1 MAFMTRCSL
10 FHSLVTMNRFLLL
23 SSLLLLGGQRSSACP
38 ELCSCRGSQVD
49 CSSRSLTS
57 SSMPTSFPPG
67 TTELLLHDNLITTLP
82 NGLLDGLSSLRS
94 VSLQGNPWLCDCG
107 VLYLRAWL
115 RRHSANHAEHV
126 GVNCSSPPNLKGR
139 LVAYLTEEEVLESCQ
154 YWYCNLAFTSFIC
167 LSVFVVAQVA
177 LLVTLTIFLKRFER
191 LSKEARRT
199 NEEIFAVGESSR
211 ENEYERLKDS
221 SI

>member
-139 LVAYLTEEEVLESCQ
+139 LVAYLTEEEV
-154 YWYCNLAFTSFIC
+154 
-167 LSVFVVAQVA
+167 A